1 VNRVVGPLA
10 ATLGVVAALVLVRGY
25 LFASTHGALSVYVL
39 DASSAAARQATAP
52 LELTFLDSSG
62 VVLARTAAD
71 QPSNVIYPTFPV
83 VYACHGVELRAAVS
97 TEARREWDRCFE
109 RQSRWIPT
117 WVTRASSVD
126 LRSPGCTIS
135 HAPLSV
141 SVLRDN
147 WWLWWV
153 PLPHVGGNP
162 YTYFSIDLRFDPS
175 RCTLTS
181 ERTDTHG

>member
-1 VNRVVGPLA
+1 VVA
-10 ATLGVVAALVLVRGY
+10 ATLCVVAAFVLVRGY
-25 LFASTHGALSVYVL
+25 VFASTHGSLSVYVV

-62 VVLARTAAD
+62 AVLARTAAD
-71 QPSNVIYPTFPV
+71 QPTNVIYPTFPV
-83 VYACHGVELRAAVS
+83 AYACHGVELRAAFS
-97 TEARREWDRCFE
+97 AEARREWDRCFE

-117 WVTRASSVD
+117 WASRASSVN
-126 LRSPGCTIS
+126 LRSAACSIS
-135 HAPLSV
+135 RAPVSV
-141 SVLRDN
+141 SASRDK

-162 YTYFSIDLRFDPS
+162 FTYFSIDLRFDPS

-181 ERTDTHG
+181 ERSGTH